1 MTLVRDWLD
10 GDTLRPIDLTSVRAP
25 KSKGK
30 PGRKP
35 AQTPPDATP
44 GPGMTEYLREEF
56 PASRRMTRAQARE
69 LRAENQRR
77 HAAALERHHL
87 PARVG

>member
-10 GDTLRPIDLTSVRAP
+10 GDSLRPLDLTSDRAP

-35 AQTPPDATP
+35 AQTTPDAAP
-44 GPGMTEYLREEF
+44 GPGMTEYLRDECDLR
-56 PASRRMTRAQARE
+56 PRMTRAQARE

>member
-10 GDTLRPIDLTSVRAP
+10 GGTLRPIDLTSARAP
-25 KSKGK
+25 KAPGE

-35 AQTPPDATP
+35 TRAPVDAAP
-44 GPGMTEYLREEF
+44 GPGMTEYLRDERG
-56 PASRRMTRAQARE
+56 SRPRMTPAQARE